1 MLFVE
6 DDLDYMVVTIIVT
19 DDDNVR
25 RRNGLFRI
33 SALIVID
40 DRQMDHMLLANSITL
55 LYLDLRQNLSAGT

>member
-25 RRNGLFRI
+25 R
-33 SALIVID
+33 D
-40 DRQMDHMLLANSITL
+40 EMD
-55 LYLDLRQNLSAGT
+55 YLVLVP